1 MSKETVYIGARV
13 TPEERLKVQ
22 QLAQQA
28 NTTPSEVLRT
38 LVRAAVEVKP
48 LEATITN
55 WTHAGADHVAASVR
69 G

>member
-48 LEATITN
+48 LEVTITN
-55 WTHAGADHVAASVR
+55 WTHTGADPVAANMR
-69 G
+69 A